1 MFPKDYSDLMIDKAM
16 EYYTTIKITRDA
28 FNNMENSFYEDK
40 KKSRI
45 YKCIYLGNKHTKET
59 EGNNWNLISIGNDGT
74 VSNNICILFSASM
87 HFEGFLK

>member
-1 MFPKDYSDLMIDKAM
+1 MIDKAM

-45 YKCIYLGNKHTKET
+45 YKYIYLGNKHTKET
-59 EGNNWNLISIGNDGT
+59 E
-74 VSNNICILFSASM
+74 
-87 HFEGFLK
+87 